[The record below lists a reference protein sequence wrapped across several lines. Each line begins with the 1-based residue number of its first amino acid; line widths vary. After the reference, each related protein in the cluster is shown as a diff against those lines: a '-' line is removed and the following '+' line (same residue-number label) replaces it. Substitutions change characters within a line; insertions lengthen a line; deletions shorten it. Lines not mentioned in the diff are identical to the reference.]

1 MNHSYSS
8 KNEVLGSDV
17 SKFVRVAGG
26 GERNKCEGER
36 TKAAA
41 AGGAGASGEAD
52 GEKFVKTKGYVCVC
66 VCVCMLVYTCVHKGI
81 IVMHTL
87 SSTVSSATVV
97 STGPHTS

>member
-17 SKFVRVAGG
+17 SKFVRVAGEEGG

-66 VCVCMLVYTCVHKGI
+66 VCVCLCTLVCI
-81 IVMHTL
+81 RE
-87 SSTVSSATVV
+87 
-97 STGPHTS
+97 